1 LDDRA
6 DARAYLYALT
16 LLARRELTV
25 TQVRQ
30 RLVRRQFDDSAIEAA
45 IGRLIAERALD
56 DTRVATAMARDAVVL
71 KHRGRRRVLQAL
83 RTAGIAPDTA
93 ERAVQAVF
101 GELDPDALI
110 EAALQRRLRSGT
122 DAGDPK
128 VRARLYRYLVGQGFE
143 PDRVIAALRGR
154 RSDGDRDADADDGA

>member
-1 LDDRA
+1 LDDSA
-6 DARAYLYALT
+6 AARAYLYALT
-16 LLARRELTV
+16 LLARREYTV

-30 RLVRRQFDDSAIEAA
+30 RLVRRQFDDPAIEAA
-45 IGRLIAERALD
+45 VVRLIAERALD
-56 DTRVATAMARDAVVL
+56 DARVATAMARDAVVL

-83 RTAGIAPDTA
+83 RTAGIAADTA
-93 ERAVQAVF
+93 ERAVHAVF

-122 DAGDPK
+122 EVGDPK

-143 PDRVIAALRGR
+143 PDRVIAVLRGR
-154 RSDGDRDADADDGA
+154 RGNSDRDADTDDGT